1 MVVLSGVSMNAQV
14 TDGDYMVDD
23 TCTDLPPQQSA
34 GMLEVF
40 MATDHFLYQRFTG
53 LAFYGD
59 KYLSKYERFVYTDEN
74 PGAINGVW
82 QKTN

>member
-1 MVVLSGVSMNAQV
+1 MDVLSGVSVNDQV
-14 TDGDYMVDD
+14 LDGNYMCDD

-34 GMLEVF
+34 GVLEVLSAPGH
-40 MATDHFLYQRFTG
+40 MIYQRFTG

-59 KYLSKYERFVYTDEN
+59 KYLSKYERFIYTDEN
-74 PGAINGVW
+74 PGAINLTW